1 MASNSDDHHY
11 SLKHILSI
19 SMGQQSE
26 PPGFDQVYVLGLD
39 QRGHPRGARF
49 SVLKDSI
56 VSAAMDMN
64 CRILIRQPAEV
75 SALARKLPLGYVLG
89 TGKTVRLLIP
99 RIWSSLYRQIL
110 EATRAARIDEETR
123 IAAVISATVH

>member
-1 MASNSDDHHY
+1 
-11 SLKHILSI
+11 
-19 SMGQQSE
+19 MGQKSE

-39 QRGHPRGARF
+39 HRGHPRGARF
-49 SVLKDSI
+49 NVLKDSI

-75 SALARKLPLGYVLG
+75 CTLARKLPLGYVLG

-99 RIWSSLYRQIL
+99 RIGSCLYRQIL
-110 EATRAARIDEETR
+110 EASRVAIIHDEASVAAG
-123 IAAVISATVH
+123 ISMTVH